1 MTKFLAVIFSIY
13 FFSTTCA
20 RAEEGCSDVYSLA
33 VFEEE
38 SGKIIFEKR
47 AEIYAYPASLA
58 KMMTLYLVFEALEN
72 KKLQP
77 EQMLTVSDRGAE
89 IAKVNKYSTTHLA
102 LGEQISVRDLIRA
115 VIVKSF
121 NEAAVTLAEA
131 VSGDEW
137 SFARL
142 MNEKAVELGMNH
154 TSFRNSTGLH
164 AEGQYTTSFDLARLA
179 RRIKQDFPKYYYL
192 FSLREFS
199 FRDVE
204 YKTHNH
210 VLVEYDG
217 AEGMKTGFT
226 KASGFNLVSSAKRG
240 DKRLF
245 LALMGCASYQKRD
258 EFVKKILDEA
268 FEKVG
273 QSRNDENKNSD
284 GFFALSQGFNY
295 DKKWRQQ

>member
-13 FFSTTCA
+13 FFTTTCLHA
-20 RAEEGCSDVYSLA
+20 KEGCSDVYSLA

-47 AEIYAYPASLA
+47 AEIYAYPASLT
-58 KMMTLYLVFEALEN
+58 KIMTLYLVFEALE
-72 KKLQP
+72 KQKLQP
-77 EQMLTVSDRGAE
+77 EQMLTISARGAE
-89 IAKVNKYSTTHLA
+89 IARVNKNSTTHLA
-102 LGEQISVRDLIRA
+102 LGEQISVRDSIRA

-131 VSGDEW
+131 VAEDEW
-137 SFARL
+137 SFVRL
-142 MNEKAVELGMNH
+142 MNEKAAELGMNH

-164 AEGQYTTSFDLARLA
+164 EEGQYTTSFDLARLA
-179 RRIKQDFPKYYYL
+179 RRIKEDFPKYYYL
-192 FSLREFS
+192 FALKEFS

-210 VLVEYDG
+210 VLVKYDG

-245 LALMGCASYQKRD
+245 LTLMGCASYQKRD

-268 FEKVG
+268 FDKVS
-273 QSRNDENKNSD
+273 QNKNDETKN
-284 GFFALSQGFNY
+284 GEIFAALSEGFNY
-295 DKKWRQQ
+295 DKRRW